1 MGTAV
6 SIDSNS
12 NAVQNCQGIVPSDSH
27 ATKKIVMISANNS
40 ENHLPQNDFRKS
52 ESPKPKDDND
62 GSDKKIQPKPSNIPK
77 RSFHQRVLPPSCI
90 AFSSSEGRQRLKES
104 LNAGTAETF
113 FPLSENFRTQDDPTY
128 CGISTLVMCLNALSI
143 DPERVWKG
151 IWRWFAEDMLE
162 CCISLE
168 EVREKG
174 TTLEQIAHLARCN
187 GAKTPISGGKSHGI
201 LRGNELTVET
211 LRSIVREIC
220 RLGPWCKRI
229 NNYENCQGGDKN
241 CIGPCDGAD
250 FCDQDSKQPG
260 IIIVSYS
267 RKTLGQTGDGHFSPV
282 AAFHEPSDS
291 CLIMDVARFKYP
303 PYWIS
308 IQTLYDAI
316 QPIDSTTKK
325 PRGIILLCQGGG
337 IWEPKV
343 CQDSDFK
350 VEQEEYDCKICPV
363 PRPL

>member
-1 MGTAV
+1 
-6 SIDSNS
+6 
-12 NAVQNCQGIVPSDSH
+12 
-27 ATKKIVMISANNS
+27 MISERVRVQSQRTTMMAQIKKYN
-40 ENHLPQNDFRKS
+40 QN
-52 ESPKPKDDND
+52 PPIYPKDHSIKEYYHLHALHLAPQKVVN
-62 GSDKKIQPKPSNIPK
+62 
-77 RSFHQRVLPPSCI
+77 VLRNLLML
-90 AFSSSEGRQRLKES
+90 EQQRL
-104 LNAGTAETF
+104 F